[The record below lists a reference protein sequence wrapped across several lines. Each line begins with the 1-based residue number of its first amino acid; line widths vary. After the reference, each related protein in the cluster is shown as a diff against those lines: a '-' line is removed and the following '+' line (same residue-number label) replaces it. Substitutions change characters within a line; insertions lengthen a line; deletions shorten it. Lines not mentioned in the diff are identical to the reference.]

1 MMDEQAK
8 LWNGTSGHAWV
19 DAQELLDGMFAPFEG
34 VLVEAALAGSGSRVL
49 DIGCGTGATT
59 LAVAKRLGTTGRS
72 VGLDISEP
80 MIELARARAKSAA
93 LPATFI
99 CADAQDYAFEPASFD
114 TIISRFGVMFFE
126 DAFAAFANL
135 RRAVSDSGGVLLI
148 AWRGPEDNPFMTTAE
163 RAAASLLPS
172 IPPRK
177 PGAPGQFAFADSSRV
192 HDILEKSGWTSIDI
206 RPLDV
211 ACRFPQSELV
221 RYMTR
226 LGPLGSALQHVDEST
241 RTRVI
246 TTVRAAFEP
255 FVEGDEVRFI
265 AACWRIAARAG
276 TKR

>member
-1 MMDEQAK
+1 MDEQAK

-19 DAQELLDGMFAPFEG
+19 DAQELLDGMFARFEG

-172 IPPRK
+172 MPPRK
-177 PGAPGQFAFADSSRV
+177 PGAPGQFAFADSNRV

-226 LGPLGSALQHVDEST
+226 LGPLGSALQDVDEST
-241 RTRVI
+241 RTRII